1 MPVNKLIAV
10 IAEWEAA
17 SKYVKK
23 IVEEVSKKLNINLE
37 IKNEDWDFLATYG
50 QKDEYGGVEVPQI
63 FIEDDKGNIKFIM
76 GRVPLDEEGKPDLE
90 KGKKILEEIIK
101 NYP

>member
-1 MPVNKLIAV
+1 
-10 IAEWEAA
+10 
-17 SKYVKK
+17 
-23 IVEEVSKKLNINLE
+23 
-37 IKNEDWDFLATYG
+37 
-50 QKDEYGGVEVPQI
+50 
-63 FIEDDKGNIKFIM
+63 M